1 MGVTQILFWFLSAM
15 AIGSAIMV
23 ITANGDYCKKSGA

>member
-1 MGVTQILFWFLSAM
+1 MGVTQILFWLLSAM

-23 ITANGDYCKKSGA
+23 ITAKNPVH